1 MYKSVIAPIVAVI
14 VLALQA
20 LFGIEIPDEVV
31 NEFVVALGNFIA
43 VVLVVLGIFKNHK
56 KDDKA
61 K

>member
-43 VVLVVLGIFKNHK
+43 VVLVILGIFKNYK